1 MKRQLF
7 CQHEPKRSIPKG
19 MLFRFG
25 GTTLSLEPTA
35 KRQFILSE
43 QEKMPCYGVFSTRYP
58 TKQGVSEVKLVF
70 ARETTMRL
78 GEEVPPMRLDKKDA
92 KNKTRDFLGFYSFIV
107 FSIIP
112 SSSLPVRF
120 TMISGSSFIPRLT
133 QLTSVPINT

>member
-1 MKRQLF
+1 MSSVLLLKTLLNRHLF
-7 CQHEPKRSIPKG
+7 CQLYSKRSIPKG

-43 QEKMPCYGVFSTRYP
+43 QEKTPCYGVFSTRYP

-78 GEEVPPMRLDKKDA
+78 GRRCLQKILHA
-92 KNKTRDFLGFYSFIV
+92 SAGFL
-107 FSIIP
+107 
-112 SSSLPVRF
+112 LF
-120 TMISGSSFIPRLT
+120 TSYFFT
-133 QLTSVPINT
+133 LTSNGRIFWEVIGKR